1 MDHNTKHSKSGAP
14 PGIAAVYAY
23 TLIAM
28 IYCSAFSLLYYFI
41 SKKTGLLWSV
51 AIFNVGACIM
61 VLIACHYFIKQKN
74 VLYNEVVE
82 EQVRIR
88 TMELARNA
96 ANLAASNVELEQ
108 FAYVAS
114 HDLQEPLN
122 TTTGFVKLL
131 KQKYEGRLDNEAD
144 QYLKFIAQACDRM
157 KALISDLLEYSRT
170 GRHKELQQVDC
181 NNLLADV
188 LADLDSII
196 RKNKAIIHAEK
207 LPVLN
212 GNATDLKLLFQNL
225 ISNAIKFRKQDCYPE
240 IQIRV
245 VKKAGYWQ
253 FSFTDNGIGMDPQ
266 FNDKIFGLFKRL
278 HTRDQYE
285 GSGIGLAHC
294 KKIAELHGG
303 KIWVESAPG
312 QGSTFYFTIQEM

>member
-1 MDHNTKHSKSGAP
+1 MDHNTKHSKIGAP
-14 PGIAAVYAY
+14 PGFAVVYAY

-28 IYCSAFSLLYYFI
+28 IYCSAFTLLYYVI
-41 SKKTGLLWSV
+41 VKKTGVLWTAV
-51 AIFNVGACIM
+51 IFNGCACIM
-61 VLIACHYFIKQKN
+61 VLITYHYFIKQKT
-74 VLYNEVVE
+74 VHYKEALE

-96 ANLAASNVELEQ
+96 ANLAASNAELEQ

-131 KQKYEGRLDNEAD
+131 KQKYESRLDKEAD
-144 QYLKFIAQACDRM
+144 QYLDFIAQACDRM
-157 KALISDLLEYSRT
+157 KALISDLLDYSRT

-181 NNLLADV
+181 NHLLTDV

-196 RKNKAIIHAEK
+196 KKNAAIIHAAT

-225 ISNAIKFRKQDCYPE
+225 ISNAIKFRKQDGSPE
-240 IQIRV
+240 IQIGV
-245 VKKAGYWQ
+245 EKKKGYWQ
-253 FSFTDNGIGMDPQ
+253 FSFTDNGIGLDPQ
-266 FNDKIFGLFKRL
+266 FHATIFGLFKRL

-303 KIWVESAPG
+303 KIWVASSPG